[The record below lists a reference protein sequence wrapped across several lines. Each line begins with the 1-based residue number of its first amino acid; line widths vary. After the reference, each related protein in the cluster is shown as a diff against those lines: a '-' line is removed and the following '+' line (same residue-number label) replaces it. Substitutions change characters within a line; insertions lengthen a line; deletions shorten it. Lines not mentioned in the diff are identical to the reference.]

1 MASQK
6 NPVSFYLKNIEYRSV
21 CSCTITKLTKIMQPN
36 GCSVAISVPKFI
48 RKRQMTPRTCIQ
60 RTLCSRSHFCSSI
73 FNGLFLSFQH
83 SGINIFSAFF
93 LNKPWR
99 IFRNSAVEL
108 KLQFMKLLAC
118 ILIFCYAGFLS
129 FDLSDSL
136 FNGNCKNLYNFCHID
151 FIGWYQA
158 DSFFMF
164 TFSFSE
170 IFVYPD
176 FIFHTFFSF
185 WIFICIYPDHFS
197 LSIFI
202 WNPTAI
208 PNSIFKEL
216 FQFMIQNLFHQL
228 ILSWKSISVFFLHQS
243 LMIHLWSFH
252 LESILLFPLFI
263 IVIMNDFCFHYQ
275 SSIFFKSFIF
285 LWYLFIYQLSI

>member
-1 MASQK
+1 MAAPLLSPYQNLSANVK
-6 NPVSFYLKNIEYRSV
+6 WLLERASSALYVRGVISALQYSMVFSFL
-21 CSCTITKLTKIMQPN
+21 
-36 GCSVAISVPKFI
+36 
-48 RKRQMTPRTCIQ
+48 
-60 RTLCSRSHFCSSI
+60 SSI
-73 FNGLFLSFQH
+73 LEST
-83 SGINIFSAFF
+83 FF
-93 LNKPWR
+93 LLFSWINLGGSFEIQQLRIEAAIYEIACFYSDLLSRGIFLFWSVWFFIQWRMQKP
-99 IFRNSAVEL
+99 V
-108 KLQFMKLLAC
+108 QLLSYR
-118 ILIFCYAGFLS
+118 F
-129 FDLSDSL
+129 
-136 FNGNCKNLYNFCHID
+136 H
-151 FIGWYQA
+151 WWHQA
-158 DSFFMF
+158 DFFMF

>member
-1 MASQK
+1 
-6 NPVSFYLKNIEYRSV
+6 
-21 CSCTITKLTKIMQPN
+21 
-36 GCSVAISVPKFI
+36 
-48 RKRQMTPRTCIQ
+48 
-60 RTLCSRSHFCSSI
+60 
-73 FNGLFLSFQH
+73 
-83 SGINIFSAFF
+83 
-93 LNKPWR
+93 
-99 IFRNSAVEL
+99 
-108 KLQFMKLLAC
+108 MKLLAC

-275 SSIFFKSFIF
+275 SSIFFKSFIL

>member
-21 CSCTITKLTKIMQPN
+21 CSCTITKLTKRMQPN

-158 DSFFMF
+158 DSFSCSHFHSQKF
-164 TFSFSE
+164 LYTQILFFIPFSVSESSSVFILIIFLYLFSSE
-170 IFVYPD
+170 IPPQFQIQ
-176 FIFHTFFSF
+176 FLKNFFS
-185 WIFICIYPDHFS
+185 
-197 LSIFI
+197 L
-202 WNPTAI
+202 
-208 PNSIFKEL
+208 
-216 FQFMIQNLFHQL
+216 
-228 ILSWKSISVFFLHQS
+228 
-243 LMIHLWSFH
+243 
-252 LESILLFPLFI
+252 
-263 IVIMNDFCFHYQ
+263 
-275 SSIFFKSFIF
+275 
-285 LWYLFIYQLSI
+285 